1 MWISATSPVIK
12 VAVKSVPFEIGYDG
26 YEEEKASTTFQLGD
40 EMQKQL
46 KSSASLV
53 LKSKDMK
60 NDTLNVTMTYI
71 QFQTCELPPTS
82 TGNVAASTIIA
93 VLEGIILAAI
103 ALYAAFTIYQKR
115 NNFAHERMGDSS
127 QQNYAVDTDE

>member
-1 MWISATSPVIK
+1 MIK

-53 LKSKDMK
+53 LKSKGK
-60 NDTLNVTMTYI
+60 HYTRSPNRIVVPGPLDTLIHLALQSLVFIDPRLHESTRYYLQIN
-71 QFQTCELPPTS
+71 PT
-82 TGNVAASTIIA
+82 TLRTA
-93 VLEGIILAAI
+93 
-103 ALYAAFTIYQKR
+103 
-115 NNFAHERMGDSS
+115 
-127 QQNYAVDTDE
+127 